1 MLPKSLA
8 LCVPAD
14 TCVTVVDAS
23 MFLKHLHNAKQLNE
37 TELAKGMEEAQES
50 QELICQLMA
59 NQIEYA
65 DVIALNKTDLLLPD
79 DVKDVNKA
87 VKALNPKAKVIPC
100 TYGEVPPYPH
110 RCSVCV
116 YPEYCCTLRRFRERS
131 SCLGAQHMRHPC
143 SLCFGYRGCNY

>member
-1 MLPKSLA
+1 MCLQSLISASGHVSMLPKSLA

-100 TYGEVPPYPH
+100 TYGCLLYTSPSPRDRQKSRMP
-110 RCSVCV
+110 
-116 YPEYCCTLRRFRERS
+116 S
-131 SCLGAQHMRHPC
+131 SA
-143 SLCFGYRGCNY
+143 